1 MKRFITIAL
10 LLASITISANDIV
23 LRYSTEP
30 LKVDI
35 PEWDFDLSVA
45 KMSSPKMKLGDMSA
59 VASVN
64 NVKAT
69 HEVFK
74 WMKTNPGVKPYKF
87 MDDMTFAGIPLF
99 VGGIIL
105 KSEKNTFRQNTQ
117 DPLHANTRLL
127 THFKSS
133 IDDYS
138 QYFGP
143 VMTVG
148 LKAFAILLNILP
160 KKCVQTAVQPTP
172 GLQDIQ
178 PTHLLEL
185 PYYIR
190 NMV

>member
-35 PEWDFDLSVA
+35 PEWDS

-74 WMKTNPGVKPYKF
+74 WMKNQPRG
-87 MDDMTFAGIPLF
+87 
-99 VGGIIL
+99 
-105 KSEKNTFRQNTQ
+105 
-117 DPLHANTRLL
+117 
-127 THFKSS
+127 
-133 IDDYS
+133 
-138 QYFGP
+138 
-143 VMTVG
+143 
-148 LKAFAILLNILP
+148 KA
-160 KKCVQTAVQPTP
+160 
-172 GLQDIQ
+172 
-178 PTHLLEL
+178 
-185 PYYIR
+185 
-190 NMV
+190 

>member
-74 WMKTNPGVKPYKF
+74 WMKNQPRG
-87 MDDMTFAGIPLF
+87 
-99 VGGIIL
+99 
-105 KSEKNTFRQNTQ
+105 
-117 DPLHANTRLL
+117 
-127 THFKSS
+127 
-133 IDDYS
+133 
-138 QYFGP
+138 
-143 VMTVG
+143 
-148 LKAFAILLNILP
+148 KAL
-160 KKCVQTAVQPTP
+160 
-172 GLQDIQ
+172 
-178 PTHLLEL
+178 
-185 PYYIR
+185 
-190 NMV
+190 

>member
-45 KMSSPKMKLGDMSA
+45 KMSSPKMKLGDISA

-74 WMKTNPGVKPYKF
+74 WMKTNPGVKHR
-87 MDDMTFAGIPLF
+87 I
-99 VGGIIL
+99 
-105 KSEKNTFRQNTQ
+105 
-117 DPLHANTRLL
+117 
-127 THFKSS
+127 
-133 IDDYS
+133 
-138 QYFGP
+138 
-143 VMTVG
+143 
-148 LKAFAILLNILP
+148 
-160 KKCVQTAVQPTP
+160 
-172 GLQDIQ
+172 
-178 PTHLLEL
+178 
-185 PYYIR
+185 
-190 NMV
+190 